1 MKDIVFTAK
10 AWADFIE
17 WSKSDRKIFEK
28 ISMLIVETSR
38 TPFSGI
44 GKPEPLRHQFKGYWS
59 RRITEQHRLIYTV
72 KENEIQIISC
82 KYHYND

>member
-28 ISMLIVETSR
+28 ISVLIEETSR
-38 TPFSGI
+38 TPFTGT
-44 GKPEPLRHQFKGYWS
+44 GKPEPLRHQFKEYWS
-59 RRITEQHRLIYTV
+59 RRITEQHRLIYSV
-72 KENEIQIISC
+72 KEREIQIISC
-82 KYHYND
+82 RYHYTD